1 MAVFVGGVV
10 WIILAFGGILMAMPA
25 AISIASLVVSIVAVR
40 SYNRKLA
47 KENESSSPVAANV

>member
-47 KENESSSPVAANV
+47 NENESSSPVAANV

>member
-25 AISIASLVVSIVAVR
+25 AISIASLVSIVAVR